1 MRGPTARPVTE
12 REGTTGYAP
21 GLARSQPI
29 VSRVKDIGMRV
40 HAPSMSSI
48 LEAFRC

>member
-1 MRGPTARPVTE
+1 MRGPPARRVAE
-12 REGTTGYAP
+12 RKGATGYAP
-21 GLARSQPI
+21 GLGRTEPI